1 MWDTLDSTT
10 RKFKLVELNKFE
22 KAVKEADEVF
32 TEAQEQLSIA
42 KAFQAKPLNSTA
54 EGSAQTRMFV
64 IILLSAVI
72 FTCDIPQPRQSPLL
86 FFLKRRCW
94 RLR

>member
-32 TEAQEQLSIA
+32 REAQEQLSIA
-42 KAFQAKPLNSTA
+42 KAF
-54 EGSAQTRMFV
+54 
-64 IILLSAVI
+64 
-72 FTCDIPQPRQSPLL
+72 
-86 FFLKRRCW
+86 
-94 RLR
+94 